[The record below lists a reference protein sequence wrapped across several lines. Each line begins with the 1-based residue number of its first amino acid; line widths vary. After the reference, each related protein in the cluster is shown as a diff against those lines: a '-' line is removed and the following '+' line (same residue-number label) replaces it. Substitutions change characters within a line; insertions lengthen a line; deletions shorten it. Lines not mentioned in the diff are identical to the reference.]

1 MIHAIKTPFLRL
13 GIFACLALTH
23 LEDGG
28 FCAETVSVKLASG
41 RWFTGEVDARTDTE
55 QLWLRFGDSTT
66 SLLRPIRWSR
76 VEFGSI
82 TETALDLPEF
92 KEHAMNL
99 ATSHNVFEPQV
110 SEAKT
115 SAVRPADIS
124 RDDRPDAKKDTLQ
137 NLTKRKLLAS
147 VDFEAYIA
155 NWDNDVE
162 NDGLILHLQLLNDQG
177 GIPRM
182 AHGTLHI
189 ELITTLH
196 AEPHNSFRRQ
206 GRQIVTLGT
215 WVKHLVQDHVDT
227 KGILIKLPFQANHPE
242 FSSRM
247 GTHGLVHVKFVVP
260 GQGVFEASQD
270 SIRIRP
276 FSPLRDLRE
285 QQEDQ
290 RFFANEGTG
299 RAKR

>member
-1 MIHAIKTPFLRL
+1 MIHAMKTSFLRL
-13 GIFACLALTH
+13 CVFACLAITQ

-66 SLLRPIRWSR
+66 SLVRPIRWSC

-82 TETALDLPEF
+82 AETALALPEF
-92 KEHAMNL
+92 KEHAMSL

-110 SEAKT
+110 SEAAT
-115 SAVRPADIS
+115 SAGRPTDIS
-124 RDDRPDAKKDTLQ
+124 RDDRPDAKKTAVQ
-137 NLTKRKLLAS
+137 NLTRRNLLAA

-162 NDGLILHLQLLNDQG
+162 NDGLILHLQPRDDQG
-177 GIPRM
+177 EILRM
-182 AHGTLHI
+182 VHGTLHI

-206 GRQIVTLGT
+206 GRQIVNLGT
-215 WVKHLVQDHVDT
+215 WTKHLVQNHVDT
-227 KGILIKLPFQANHPE
+227 KGILVKLPFQAHHPE

-260 GQGVFEASQD
+260 GQGAFEASQD
-270 SIRIRP
+270 SIRVRP

-285 QQEDQ
+285 QQHDR
-290 RFFANEGTG
+290 RFFSNEGTG